1 LNKKIIYSGSHKYTV
16 ENINSYILPARDVVI
31 SQRLDLLSNLPQ
43 MITGNSPYDNN
54 NLRFDEDFKSLIEN
68 KYPEV
73 KPLIKRTIGADEL
86 LNDIYKYCFW
96 ITNEQLELAESIPEI
111 KERIEKTRAFRIDG
125 GDVARG
131 IAIRSHQFR
140 YTHTAKKHQIIIPI
154 VSSERREYI
163 PIGFT
168 DNNSVVVSSAAAIYD
183 PELYIFSIISSKI
196 HNCWLRLTSG
206 KLDSRIRYLSALSW
220 NTFPFPEINHEQ
232 KQELERH
239 AYAVL
244 GERENHSEKTLAQ
257 LYDPDKM
264 PDDLREAHH
273 QLDLAVERCY
283 RSKPF
288 ANDEERL
295 EYLFKLYEQMIA
307 EEKEKNGEL
316 NFEPVKVK
324 TKKKK
329 NA

>member
-1 LNKKIIYSGSHKYTV
+1 
-16 ENINSYILPARDVVI
+16 
-31 SQRLDLLSNLPQ
+31 

-54 NLRFDEDFKSLIEN
+54 NLRFDDDFKSFIEN
-68 KYPEV
+68 KYPQV

-131 IAIRSHQFR
+131 IANRSHQFR
-140 YTHTAKKHQIIIPI
+140 YTHTAKRRQIIIPI

-168 DNNSVVVSSAAAIYD
+168 DNNAVVISSAAAIYD

-220 NTFPFPEINHEQ
+220 NTFPFPEINQEQ

-244 GERENHSEKTLAQ
+244 GERENHSEQTLAQ
-257 LYDPDKM
+257 RYDPDKM
-264 PDDLREAHH
+264 PEGLRKAHH

-288 ANDEERL
+288 ENDEERL

-307 EEKEKNGEL
+307 EEKENNGEL

-324 TKKKK
+324 IKRKK